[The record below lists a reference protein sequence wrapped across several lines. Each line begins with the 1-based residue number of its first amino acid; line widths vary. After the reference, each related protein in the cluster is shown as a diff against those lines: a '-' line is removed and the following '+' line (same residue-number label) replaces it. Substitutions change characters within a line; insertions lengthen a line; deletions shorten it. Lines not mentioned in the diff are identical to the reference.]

1 MRRSCNRREFIKRMT
16 SAGIGFG
23 VLGGLDW
30 RFAAGANE
38 RIQVAVAGVNSRGQA
53 LAESFALAGDAQVAY
68 ICDVDTR
75 AVAKTVE
82 SVAALQERRPTGA
95 GDFRK
100 ALEDPAV
107 DAVVIA
113 TPDHWHAP
121 MAILALAAGKHVYVE
136 KPCSQNPAEGEML
149 VAAAR
154 KSGKICQMGNQR
166 RSWSKIQEAIELI
179 KAGGIGPV
187 RFVRCW
193 YANSRQPIG
202 VGKPAPVP
210 EWLDWDLW
218 QGPAPRVDYRD
229 NVVHYNWHW
238 FWHWSTGEA
247 GNNGVH
253 PLDIA
258 RWGIGDD
265 YPVRV
270 TSAGGRYYA
279 DDDWQPPDSQMISY
293 EFPSRVLVTWEG
305 MSCNPVGDYGEGF
318 GALFQG
324 QRGALR
330 VLPGNGYVLFDE
342 KGKEVRTETASVE
355 PVIITTVGPG
365 RAGDI
370 IHIQNF
376 LEAVRGRQKANS
388 EIGEGHKSTMLVHLG
403 NIAQRTGRALSC
415 DPKTGRILGDDDA
428 MRYWKREYQPGWEPR
443 VE

>member
-1 MRRSCNRREFIKRMT
+1 MRRSCNRREFLRQMT

-30 RFAAGANE
+30 RFAWGAND
-38 RIQVAVAGVNSRGQA
+38 RLQVALVGVNSRGLA
-53 LAESFALAGDAQVAY
+53 LAESFALSKDAQVAY
-68 ICDVDTR
+68 VCDVDSR

-82 SVAALQERRPTGA
+82 SVAALQERRPKGL

-100 ALEDPAV
+100 ALEDPAL

-136 KPCSQNPAEGEML
+136 KPCSHNPAEGEML

-154 KSGKICQMGNQR
+154 KNNRICQMGNQR
-166 RSWSKIQEAIELI
+166 RSWSKIQEAVALL
-179 KAGGIGPV
+179 KTGGIGPV
-187 RFVRCW
+187 HFVRCW
-193 YANSRQPIG
+193 YANARQPIG
-202 VGKPAPVP
+202 VGRPSPVP
-210 EWLDWDLW
+210 DWLDWDLW
-218 QGPAPRVDYRD
+218 QGPAPRVAYRD

-253 PLDIA
+253 PLDLA
-258 RWGIGDD
+258 RWAIGDD
-265 YPVRV
+265 YPTRV

-324 QRGALR
+324 RNGSLR
-330 VLPGNGYVLFDE
+330 VLPGNGYTLYDG
-342 KGKEVRTETASVE
+342 KGKEVRTETGSVD
-355 PVIITTVGPG
+355 PVTISTVGPG
-365 RAGDI
+365 RAYDI
-370 IHIQNF
+370 LHVRNF
-376 LEAVRGRQKANS
+376 LEAIRGRQKPS
-388 EIGEGHKSTMLVHLG
+388 SDIGEGHKSTMLVHLG
-403 NIAQRTGRALSC
+403 NIAQRTGRTLNC

-428 MRYWKREYQPGWEPR
+428 MRYWKREYQPGWEPK